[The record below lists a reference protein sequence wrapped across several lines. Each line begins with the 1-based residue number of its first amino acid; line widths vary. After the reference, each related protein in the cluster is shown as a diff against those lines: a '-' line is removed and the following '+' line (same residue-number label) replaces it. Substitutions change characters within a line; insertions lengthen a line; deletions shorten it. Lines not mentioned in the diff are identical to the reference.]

1 MPPVVHVW
9 LFLLLSVN
17 LLAPL
22 FLLEALEARVVL
34 GTMLASVL
42 FMTWI
47 TAATEFSRLVGLG
60 HILWVPLVIFL
71 WSALPDYAATTLLGT
86 WLRAVIALNTVS
98 LFIDANDV
106 RKYVMGDRREVV

>member
-1 MPPVVHVW
+1 MPPAVHVW

-22 FLLEALEARVVL
+22 FLLEARVVL
-34 GTMLASVL
+34 GTMLASIL
-42 FMTWI
+42 FMIWI
-47 TAATEFSRLVGLG
+47 TAATGFSRLVGLG

-71 WSALPDYAATTLLGT
+71 WNALPDYAATTLLGT
-86 WLRAVIALNTVS
+86 WLRAVIALNTGS
-98 LFIDANDV
+98 LFIGANDV